1 MGKPAATDRP
11 YLRSLSH
18 SFTLDFVVLCNGTKE
33 QAHAMKEEL
42 GGLLSSMG
50 LQLSEA
56 KTKVT
61 HITEGFDFRG
71 YRIMRSI
78 GTSGKMIPKVLIPA
92 KAITR
97 LCHAI
102 RRMLAPNSTYEAVKA
117 KIIALN
123 SLIRGWCA
131 YYRCTN
137 SPGSMFNK
145 VGVELFWDMAH
156 WLGKKIQ
163 VEHATR
169 DAQVQRREYL
179 QNPCCTT
186 DHAHGV

>member
-1 MGKPAATDRP
+1 MSAEVATPTAAATGQRNFL
-11 YLRSLSH
+11 YLRYAD
-18 SFTLDFVVLCNGTKE
+18 DFVVLCNGTKASPRDE
-33 QAHAMKEEL
+33 RGTWGTPQQH
-42 GGLLSSMG
+42 GT
-50 LQLSEA
+50 QLSEE

-61 HITEGFDFRG
+61 HITEDFFLG

-97 LCHAI
+97 ICHAI
-102 RRMLAPNSTYEAVKA
+102 RRMLAPNSHMSLLRPRSL
-117 KIIALN
+117 ALN
-123 SLIRGWCA
+123 SLIRGWCE

-156 WLGKKIQ
+156 WLGKIQ
-163 VEHATR
+163 S
-169 DAQVQRREYL
+169 
-179 QNPCCTT
+179 
-186 DHAHGV
+186 